1 MIYKPDFEK
10 AYIKATEFLIQIAD
24 HDFPFNLRKLFAEFT
39 DFKLISFDQ
48 LREQGCDQKLFGS
61 EDAFI
66 LEDPLG
72 FIYLCYNTKSP
83 VERKRFSFAHELGHH
98 CLGHNTDSSL
108 MISDRNLYD
117 KQELEANYFAAQL
130 LMPEQIFSTLKD
142 KGVQLNVTD
151 IATYFKVSKEAAQK
165 RLQTLNKRNSFKLS
179 NEQKMWDEVISF
191 GYRNFIKSITSKH
204 YHEKTWYDD
213 EAMEQERQRWIAN
226 GW

>member
-48 LREQGCDQKLFGS
+48 LREQGCDPKHFGS

-66 LEDPLG
+66 IEDPLG
-72 FIYLCYNTKSP
+72 FIYLCYNTNTP
-83 VERKRFSFAHELGHH
+83 VGRKRFSLAHELGHY
-98 CLGHNTDSSL
+98 CLEHNFDSGL
-108 MISDRNLYD
+108 MASDRQLYE
-117 KQELEANYFAAQL
+117 KQETEANYFAAQL
-130 LMPEQIFSTLKD
+130 LMPEQIISTLK
-142 KGVQLNVTD
+142 GQGINLAVTD

-165 RLQTLNKRNSFKLS
+165 RIDTLNKNKFKLS
-179 NEQKMWDEVISF
+179 NEQKMWDDVIRL
-191 GYRNFIKSITSKH
+191 GYRDFINSITSKCCR
-204 YHEKTWYDD
+204 EKTWYDD

>member
-1 MIYKPDFEK
+1 MTYKPDFEK
-10 AYIKATEFLIQIAD
+10 AYIKATEFLIQIAE
-24 HDFPFNLRKLFAEFT
+24 HNFPFKLRKLFAEFT

-48 LREQGCDQKLFGS
+48 LEKEGLNPGNFGS

-66 LEDPLG
+66 IEDPLG
-72 FIYLCYNTKSP
+72 YIYLCYDTNTP
-83 VERKRFSFAHELGHH
+83 VGRKRFSLAHELGHH

-130 LMPEQIFSTLKD
+130 LMPEQIFSTLN
-142 KGVQLNVTD
+142 GQGINLAVTD

-165 RLQTLNKRNSFKLS
+165 RLQTLNKRNSFKFS
-179 NEQKMWDEVISF
+179 NKQKMWDEVISF

>member
-1 MIYKPDFEK
+1 
-10 AYIKATEFLIQIAD
+10 
-24 HDFPFNLRKLFAEFT
+24 
-39 DFKLISFDQ
+39 
-48 LREQGCDQKLFGS
+48 
-61 EDAFI
+61 
-66 LEDPLG
+66 
-72 FIYLCYNTKSP
+72 
-83 VERKRFSFAHELGHH
+83 
-98 CLGHNTDSSL
+98 

-191 GYRNFIKSITSKH
+191 GYKNFIKSITSKH

>member
-1 MIYKPDFEK
+1 MTYKPDFEK

-39 DFKLISFDQ
+39 DFKLISFEQ
-48 LREQGCDQKLFGS
+48 LEKEGLNPGNFGS

-66 LEDPLG
+66 IEDPLG
-72 FIYLCYNTKSP
+72 YIYLCYDTKSP
-83 VERKRFSFAHELGHH
+83 VERKRFSLAHELGHH